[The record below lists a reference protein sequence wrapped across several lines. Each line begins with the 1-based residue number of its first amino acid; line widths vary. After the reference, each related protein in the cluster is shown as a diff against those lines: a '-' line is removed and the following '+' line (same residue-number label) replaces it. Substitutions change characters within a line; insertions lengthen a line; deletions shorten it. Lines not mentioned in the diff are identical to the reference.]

1 MGGLGFVYDQ
11 TRCIGCNACQM
22 ACKDE
27 HDLEP
32 GLFFRRVD
40 TIEFTDENGEHVMH
54 YSGACNHCE
63 DPACVKHCPT
73 GAMYIREDGTVGN
86 HTEKC
91 IGCGC
96 CVWACPYGAPI
107 VSHRLG
113 KSLKCDSCYDRRRE
127 GKEPACVAACITH
140 CLRFGDLE
148 ELTRDDPDRYT
159 ASLPFLPSPDLTHPS
174 LRIRQHL
181 HDGSGD
187 QADL

>member
-1 MGGLGFVYDQ
+1 MGRLGFVYDQ

-54 YSGACNHCE
+54 YSGSCNHCE
-63 DPACVKHCPT
+63 D
-73 GAMYIREDGTVGN
+73 
-86 HTEKC
+86 
-91 IGCGC
+91 
-96 CVWACPYGAPI
+96 
-107 VSHRLG
+107 
-113 KSLKCDSCYDRRRE
+113 
-127 GKEPACVAACITH
+127 PACVAACITH

-159 ASLPFLPSPDLTHPS
+159 ASLPFLPSPELTHPS
-174 LRIRQHL
+174 LRIKHHL
-181 HDGSGD
+181 HDGFGD
-187 QADL
+187 QADQ